1 MASLK
6 FMLGMFPATSKIEQ
20 QEAALIKDYEDFK
33 AYSTSPELKRLQELE
48 QEVTTSDF
56 KAKVKQIK
64 QEKFKDTKEYRK
76 EQRYKTLKKSKEIK
90 TWKKVKDSPALR
102 TYQDFST
109 SGTLKK
115 YQELEQYIRSDQF
128 KEAKRNADPKEFKDT
143 EAGQKEAE
151 FHQLHKSPD
160 IKKYFK
166 FENSK
171 DYKIYDSIEGSDI
184 MKEYLELEAFMD
196 SEEFKKVKEYMALSP
211 QKKYEQSKEYTLEK
225 EYLDLKN
232 SDKHKW
238 YEKIKVKNDFDK
250 LQQWDL
256 KFEENFDQHKL
267 DEKKWM
273 TRFFWGDVLLKDSYV
288 LPDDKHIFTDG
299 KNLEFKDTI
308 LRIVTKKE
316 QARGKVWNPAMGFIE
331 KEFNYTSDL
340 ISTGKS
346 FRQQYGLFKAKVRI
360 SGAPIKQAFW
370 MVAEKILPH
379 VDVFKVEK
387 NKLYLGNFWGN
398 IKEKNGVHKKIFKAS
413 ANRFSKDFF
422 IYSLEWS
429 PNKLEWK
436 INDVPVFSQTQGIPA
451 EPMYMIFSAGV
462 SNGIADHQLPAGMEI
477 DWLKVYSPKAETE

>member
-20 QEAALIKDYEDFK
+20 EEAALRQDYEDFK
-33 AYSTSPELKRLQELE
+33 AYSNSPELKRLRELE
-48 QEVTTSDF
+48 QEVTTSGF
-56 KAKVKQIK
+56 KARVKEIK
-64 QEKFKDTKEYRK
+64 QQKFKDTKEYRK
-76 EQRYKTLKKSKEIK
+76 EQRYRTLSKSKEIK

-102 TYQDFST
+102 TFQDFST

-115 YQELEQYIRSDQF
+115 FRELGKYVNSDEF
-128 KEAKRNADPKEFKDT
+128 KEAKKNTDPKEFKNT

-151 FHQLHKSPD
+151 FQKLQKSPD

-171 DYKIYDSIEGSDI
+171 DYQIYKSIEGSDTL
-184 MKEYLELEAFMD
+184 KEYLELEAYLD
-196 SEEFKKVKEYMALSP
+196 SDEFKKVKEYMALSP
-211 QKKYEQSKEYTLEK
+211 QKKYEQSEEYKLEQ

-238 YEKIKVKNDFDK
+238 FEKIKDKNEFDK
-250 LQQWDL
+250 LEQWTL
-256 KFEENFDQHKL
+256 SFEENFNQHRL
-267 DEKKWM
+267 DAKKWI
-273 TRFFWGDVLLKDSYV
+273 TRFFWGDVLLKDNYV
-288 LPDDKHIFTDG
+288 LPADKHIFTDG
-299 KNLEFKDTI
+299 KNLEFKDTV

-316 QARGKVWNPAMGFIE
+316 KARGKVWNPAMGFLE
-331 KEFNYTSDL
+331 QDFDYTSDL

-398 IKEKNGVHKKIFKAS
+398 INEKKGVHKKTFKSS
-413 ANRFSKDFF
+413 ANRFAKDFF

-429 PNKLEWK
+429 PEKLEWK
-436 INDVPVFSQTQGIPA
+436 INDVPVFSQTQGIPS
-451 EPMYMIFSAGV
+451 EPMYVIFSAGV
-462 SNGIADHQLPAGMEI
+462 SNGVADHQLPAGMEI
-477 DWLKVYSPKAETE
+477 DWLRVYAPKAKAE